1 MSEKKLWGG
10 RFTKST
16 DSFTDHFHSS
26 IGFDSRMY
34 RQDILGSVAHAAML
48 GRQGIIPEKD
58 SELIQKTL
66 KEILKDIEEGK
77 VEFNEKAEDIHMNI
91 ESILIDRIGDVGKRL
106 HTGRSRNDQVAL
118 DIRMYL
124 KDQIT
129 DIKKLVLELV
139 GVLNNIASEHTATIM
154 PGYTHLQNAQPVTL
168 AHHVLAYVE
177 MLKRD
182 YARLTDT
189 YKRTNVMPL
198 GSGALAATTY
208 PLDRVFVMEQLG
220 FDSITL
226 DSMDGVSDRD
236 FVIELLNTLSILMVH
251 LSRFCEEI
259 IIWSSQ
265 QYKFIELDD
274 AYSTGSSIMPQKKNP
289 DMAEL
294 IRGKS
299 GRVFGHLM
307 AMLTTMKGLPL
318 AYNKDMQEDKE
329 GVFDAVDTIKMCLPV
344 FTKMLATM
352 TVNKDTMYSAAKKG
366 FMNATDAAD
375 WLVKRGVPFRDAH
388 EIIGRLVLY
397 SINNDK
403 SLDEL
408 TLDEYK
414 AISDIF
420 TEDIYKAISLEE
432 CVNSR
437 KVDGGPSESYIKG
450 LIELNKQYISEMEE
464 QDK

>member
-1 MSEKKLWGG
+1 MKLWGG

-26 IGFDSRMY
+26 ISFDSRMY
-34 RQDILGSVAHAAML
+34 KQDILGSCAHADML
-48 GRQGIIPEKD
+48 GKQGIIPEAD
-58 SELIQKTL
+58 AELIHKTL
-66 KEILKDIEEGK
+66 LEILSDIEAGK
-77 VEFNEKAEDIHMNI
+77 VTFDEKAEDIHMNV
-91 ESILIDRIGDVGKRL
+91 ETILIQRIGDVGKRL

-124 KDQIT
+124 KEQIV
-129 DIKKLVLELV
+129 DIKGLVIALIAEL
-139 GVLNNIASEHTATIM
+139 NEIAKANVTTIM

-177 MLKRD
+177 MFKRD
-182 YARLTDT
+182 YDRLNDT

-208 PLDRVFVMEQLG
+208 PLDRQAVCDTLG

-226 DSMDGVSDRD
+226 NSMDGVSDRD
-236 FVIELLNTLSILMVH
+236 FVVELLSTLSMIMMH

-259 IIWSSQ
+259 VLWSSQ
-265 QYKFIELDD
+265 QFKYVELDD

-294 IRGKS
+294 IRGKT
-299 GRVFGHLM
+299 GRVYGHLM
-307 AMLTTMKGLPL
+307 GMLTTMKGLPL

-329 GVFDAVDTIKMCLPV
+329 GVFDAVDTVKMCLPV
-344 FTKMLATM
+344 FTNMVKTM
-352 TVNKDTMYSAAKKG
+352 TVKKDNMYKAAKGG

-375 WLVKRGVPFRDAH
+375 WLVKHGVPFRDAH
-388 EIIGRLVLY
+388 AIIGQLVLY
-397 SINNDK
+397 CINNEK

-408 TLDEYK
+408 SIDEYK
-414 AISDIF
+414 AVSNVFD
-420 TEDIYKAISLEE
+420 ESIYEAISLET
-432 CVNSR
+432 CVNTR
-437 KVDGGPSESYIKG
+437 IVEGGPSEKYIDK
-450 LIELNKQYISEMEE
+450 LIKLNEE
-464 QDK
+464 YLENVK

>member
-26 IGFDSRMY
+26 ISFDSRMY
-34 RQDILGSVAHAAML
+34 KEDILGSCAHAAML
-48 GRQGIIPEKD
+48 GKQNIIPKED
-58 SELIQKTL
+58 SDLIIKTL
-66 KEILKDIEEGK
+66 KEILADIEAGK
-77 VEFNEKAEDIHMNI
+77 VTFDEKAEDIHMNV
-91 ESILIDRIGDVGKRL
+91 ETILISRIGDVGKRL

-124 KDQIT
+124 KEQIV
-129 DIKKLVLELV
+129 DIKALVKELIT
-139 GVLNNIASEHTATIM
+139 VLNNIAERNINTVM

-177 MLKRD
+177 MFKRD
-182 YARLTDT
+182 YDRLSDT

-208 PLDRVFVMEQLG
+208 PLDREFVKEQLG
-220 FDSITL
+220 FDAITL

-236 FVIELLNTLSILMVH
+236 FVIELLSAFSMIMMH

-259 IIWSSQ
+259 IIWNSQ
-265 QYKFIELDD
+265 QYKFIEMDD

-294 IRGKS
+294 IRGKT
-299 GRVFGHLM
+299 GRVYGHLM
-307 AMLTTMKGLPL
+307 AMLTVMKGIPL

-329 GVFDAVDTIKMCLPV
+329 LSFDAIDTVKGCVSLFKGMI
-344 FTKMLATM
+344 ATM
-352 TVNKDTMYSAAKKG
+352 RFNPKRMEDSAKHG
-366 FMNATDAAD
+366 FTNATDAAD
-375 WLVKRGVPFRDAH
+375 YLVKKGVPFRDAH
-388 EIIGRLVLY
+388 GIVGQLVLTC
-397 SINNDK
+397 IEK
-403 SLDEL
+403 GIALDDL

-414 AISDIF
+414 AISPVF
-420 TEDIYKAISLEE
+420 EQDIYDAISLKTCVEKRLTLGAPGPDVMKQVIEKYEE
-432 CVNSR
+432 
-437 KVDGGPSESYIKG
+437 Y
-450 LIELNKQYISEMEE
+450 LLN
-464 QDK
+464 D